1 MQRYNFFLNLQVFSI
16 FFRIFGPSKDNL
28 DDEVK
33 YYRTCLQCRKIHQTL
48 YGEHLQTRA

>member
-16 FFRIFGPSKDNL
+16 FFRIFDASKDNL

-33 YYRTCLQCRKIHQTL
+33 YYRTCIQC
-48 YGEHLQTRA
+48 